1 MKRFFF
7 FLIMIFPAVL
17 TAQELQSRVQII
29 SPSLQTSAADK
40 LLFEQL
46 QQQLTEFMN
55 NTRWT
60 TENFK
65 DEEKIDCNILMNISE
80 MPSAEDFGGT
90 IQITSSRPVFN
101 TNYKTT
107 LFNYIDDNF
116 KFKYQRGTPL
126 IFSIDQHRNNL
137 TSILAFYAY
146 FIIALDYDSFSL
158 EGGTR
163 YFTKAQQVVNN
174 AQSAA
179 EPGWKASEN
188 DLNRY
193 WLVDNALQGVF
204 KPLRQAFYKY
214 HRTGFDRIYDNVAEG
229 RKDVIASLELIQGVA
244 KQRPAN
250 INVRLFFAAKV
261 DEIINLFS
269 EAPAEEKL
277 KVYNLCR
284 SMDAGNLTKYQKL
297 TQGK

>member
-126 IFSIDQHRNNL
+126 IFSIDQHKNNL
-137 TSILAFYAY
+137 TSR
-146 FIIALDYDSFSL
+146 S
-158 EGGTR
+158 
-163 YFTKAQQVVNN
+163 AQ
-174 AQSAA
+174 
-179 EPGWKASEN
+179 E
-188 DLNRY
+188 
-193 WLVDNALQGVF
+193 
-204 KPLRQAFYKY
+204 
-214 HRTGFDRIYDNVAEG
+214 
-229 RKDVIASLELIQGVA
+229 
-244 KQRPAN
+244 
-250 INVRLFFAAKV
+250 
-261 DEIINLFS
+261 
-269 EAPAEEKL
+269 
-277 KVYNLCR
+277 
-284 SMDAGNLTKYQKL
+284 
-297 TQGK
+297 

>member
-1 MKRFFF
+1 MKK
-7 FLIMIFPAVL
+7 IMVVL
-17 TAQELQSRVQII
+17 LLVIPLLSSGQELLCRVQII

-46 QQQLTEFMN
+46 QQQLTEFMS

-60 TENFK
+60 TETYK

-90 IQITSSRPVFN
+90 IQVTSSRPVFN

-107 LFNYIDDNF
+107 LFNFIDDNF
-116 KFKYQRGTPL
+116 KFRYQRGTPL

-146 FIIALDYDSFSL
+146 IIIALDYDSFSP
-158 EGGTR
+158 EGGSR
-163 YFTKAQQVVNN
+163 YFAKAQQVANN
-174 AQSAA
+174 AQTAP

-188 DLNRY
+188 DQNRY
-193 WLVDNALQGVF
+193 WLVDNAMQGVF

-214 HRTGFDRIYDNVAEG
+214 HRTGFDRMYDNVAEA
-229 RKDVIASLELIQGVA
+229 RKDVIGALELIQGVA
-244 KQRPAN
+244 KQRPASL
-250 INVRLFFAAKV
+250 NVRLFFAAKV
-261 DEIINLFS
+261 DEIVNLFS